1 MVNKSIKSFQ
11 EVTRFHGHVCPGSA
25 LGYRAAEAGMR
36 ELSSDR
42 SPDEELVALVENDSC
57 AVDAIQVVTGCTMGK
72 GNLIFQD
79 HGKQAYTFIKRKD
92 GRGVRVSI
100 KRSFDIGKLEPM
112 LTPLRKKISQ
122 GTASLKEK
130 EEFQTLM
137 ASVTRK
143 ILDMP
148 LDEIFKVK
156 KVDVE
161 LPSPAKIYPSLECAE
176 CGDMVSEHRCR
187 VKDGKMVCIPCF
199 ESLF

>member
-1 MVNKSIKSFQ
+1 
-11 EVTRFHGHVCPGSA
+11 
-25 LGYRAAEAGMR
+25 
-36 ELSSDR
+36 
-42 SPDEELVALVENDSC
+42 
-57 AVDAIQVVTGCTMGK
+57 
-72 GNLIFQD
+72 
-79 HGKQAYTFIKRKD
+79 
-92 GRGVRVSI
+92 
-100 KRSFDIGKLEPM
+100 M

-130 EEFQTLM
+130 EELQTLM

-199 ESLF
+199 EKD